1 MVATRSLVFGSLPYD
16 LSTTTLRRD
25 TPVQEF
31 ARDEVLVAPSL
42 DPYIEIA
49 RANKVLSSGKSL
61 ALDAEERSRRNLK
74 RKG

>member
-1 MVATRSLVFGSLPYD
+1 MVATRSLIFGSLSHD
-16 LSTTTLRRD
+16 LSTTTLRRS

-49 RANKVLSSGKSL
+49 RANRVLSSGKSL
-61 ALDAEERSRRNLK
+61 ALEAEERSRRSIQ